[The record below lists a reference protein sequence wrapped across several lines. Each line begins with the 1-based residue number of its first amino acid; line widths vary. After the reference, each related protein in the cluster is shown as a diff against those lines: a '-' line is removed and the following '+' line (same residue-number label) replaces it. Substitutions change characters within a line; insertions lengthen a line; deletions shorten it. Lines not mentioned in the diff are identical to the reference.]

1 MMVDKLRI
9 VIVDDHNL
17 VLESLA
23 RRIGDEADMQV
34 VGTAVTGEEGL
45 RLIQEHNPDI
55 AILDVDLPGR
65 SAFDIAG
72 DLAAKKSS
80 VKVLFLSGH
89 VSDVFVEQSVR
100 VKSFGYL
107 LKGEPA
113 STLIAAIR
121 QIAAGDTVFSREVSD
136 RLVYDPRQQQYVI
149 RSESPIS
156 SLTNRQLEV
165 LRHLARGSSVKEVA
179 KTMRLSEK
187 SVDSH
192 KYRIMHKLGI
202 HDRVE
207 LARFAIREGL
217 TLP

>member
-1 MMVDKLRI
+1 MMVEKLRI
-9 VIVDDHNL
+9 VIVDDHAL

-23 RRIGDEADMQV
+23 RRIGDEPDMNV
-34 VGTAVTGEEGL
+34 VGTAATGEEGL
-45 RLIQEHNPDI
+45 RQILEHMPDV
-55 AILDVDLPGR
+55 AVLDVDLPGR
-65 SAFDIAG
+65 SAFDIAA
-72 DLAAKKSS
+72 DIAAKKNN

-113 STLIAAIR
+113 ATLIDGIR
-121 QIAAGDTVFSREVSD
+121 QVAAGEVVFSREVSD
-136 RLVYDPRQQQYVI
+136 RLVFDPRQQQYVA
-149 RSESPIS
+149 RTESPIS